1 MSTFHERVMTDLTAR
16 NFICLQT
23 LGDECVHQ
31 MTHANVSGV
40 VIVSQYDGGGCW
52 RYVIIEPDGT
62 VGVVKENDNTGTLW
76 EYLDTLKLNF

>member
-1 MSTFHERVMTDLTAR
+1 
-16 NFICLQT
+16 
-23 LGDECVHQ
+23 